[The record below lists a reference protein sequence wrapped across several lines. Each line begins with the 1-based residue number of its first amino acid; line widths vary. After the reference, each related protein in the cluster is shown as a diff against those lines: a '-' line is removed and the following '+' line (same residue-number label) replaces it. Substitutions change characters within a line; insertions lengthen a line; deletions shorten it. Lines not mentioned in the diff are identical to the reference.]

1 MLHLITRL
9 RLDRRASL
17 EACIPWN
24 SFGAAE
30 VESNRH
36 ATLVHNMVPAE
47 GNVSQH
53 PYYPIGVALSGG
65 AFIPNEWSVLSLVYT
80 FAVGLTALLL
90 VTFLVAK
97 RARPYLSGVDQAL
110 VLWFVL
116 SKSCLSV

>member
-1 MLHLITRL
+1 
-9 RLDRRASL
+9 
-17 EACIPWN
+17 
-24 SFGAAE
+24 
-30 VESNRH
+30 
-36 ATLVHNMVPAE
+36 MVPAE
-47 GNVSQH
+47 ENVSQH

-65 AFIPNEWSVLSLVYT
+65 TFVPNEWSVLSLVYT
-80 FAVGLTALLL
+80 FAAGLTALLL